1 MAHRSGIGSDEIV
14 RMISL
19 FAEAGR
25 NSIDWAALLRIVAEH
40 RNEVVEAR
48 RDRAIVD
55 EWLGKD
61 TRDDLLEPP
70 VADAEVLSIKLNSIL
85 LGMVVRTGQSWQR
98 LLERQAPAFRRVL
111 EAYQSQD
118 DPSPDRRR
126 DVMHQFRDF
135 MGDVSAVI
143 RDQASLL
150 EDDLRRMHEEIL
162 PSDEEGVLWA
172 AHARMAVRRMKE
184 APDSTIDEST

>member
-55 EWLGKD
+55 ECGPAAETALSHQRVRKAAWL
-61 TRDDLLEPP
+61 
-70 VADAEVLSIKLNSIL
+70 
-85 LGMVVRTGQSWQR
+85 M
-98 LLERQAPAFRRVL
+98 
-111 EAYQSQD
+111 
-118 DPSPDRRR
+118 
-126 DVMHQFRDF
+126 
-135 MGDVSAVI
+135 
-143 RDQASLL
+143 
-150 EDDLRRMHEEIL
+150 
-162 PSDEEGVLWA
+162 
-172 AHARMAVRRMKE
+172 
-184 APDSTIDEST
+184 